1 VHVGREHIR
10 IKVVNLLAKIV
21 PMVSILTA
29 MQILVVLL
37 VALVNTVHV
46 QEMVIVIVHLIVRIA
61 ERGNVRYEI

>member
-1 VHVGREHIR
+1 VGREHIR

>member
-1 VHVGREHIR
+1 MGREHIR